1 MIGRLGRSLGVH
13 LLLAS
18 QHLDE
23 GRLRGLG
30 SHLSYRIALRT
41 FSAMESR
48 SVIGVSDAYE
58 LPPSPGHGYLLH
70 DNTTLVRFKAGYV
83 SAPYR
88 VASPAAPATV
98 AASVRRVLGYS
109 TVPVAP
115 PVTAPAAESTVDG
128 PTLLDAV
135 VDRLRGQGPP
145 AHQVWLPPLGAPP
158 TLDALLTAAAPL
170 SVPAGVV
177 DRPFEQRRDPMWVE
191 LAGAAGHVAVVGGP
205 RSGKSTAICT
215 LLGAL
220 AATHSPAEVQCYAID
235 LGGGALGTL
244 AGLPH
249 LGGVA
254 RRRDTELVRRTVA
267 ELTSL
272 LDKREKTFAD
282 AGITS
287 VADYRRM
294 RATGTGLDD
303 GHGDV
308 FLVIDGWL
316 TFLQEYEGLEPLVN
330 RIASRG
336 LGYGIHLML
345 TANRWAEIRPALRE
359 LLATRLELRLGEP
372 FESEINRRA
381 AANVPERSPGR
392 GITKEGLHFLTA
404 LPRLDGQPTTED
416 LTEGL
421 RDLAVQVA
429 TGWTGIAQASR
440 VRTLPRALGV
450 DRLPPA
456 TGAGLPIGLDEE
468 ALAPVLLDFEADPHL
483 TVYGDTESG
492 KTNLLRLVARQL
504 VERYSPEEA
513 RIITVDYRRGL
524 LDAVRTEHQIGYAAS
539 AEALAPL
546 VKDLTEALR
555 QRLPGPDL
563 SAEQLRTRSWW
574 RGAELYLLVDDYDLV
589 ESSTNPL
596 APLAGLLAHG
606 RDIGLHLVLARA
618 TGGASRAQF
627 EPLLRRIREMGCP
640 GLLLSGS
647 PEEGNLLGKVRPSPQ
662 PPGRGVLVSR
672 RGGNRT
678 VQTALLPA

>member
-1 MIGRLGRSLGVH
+1 
-13 LLLAS
+13 
-18 QHLDE
+18 
-23 GRLRGLG
+23 
-30 SHLSYRIALRT
+30 
-41 FSAMESR
+41 
-48 SVIGVSDAYE
+48 
-58 LPPSPGHGYLLH
+58 
-70 DNTTLVRFKAGYV
+70 
-83 SAPYR
+83 
-88 VASPAAPATV
+88 
-98 AASVRRVLGYS
+98 
-109 TVPVAP
+109 
-115 PVTAPAAESTVDG
+115 
-128 PTLLDAV
+128 
-135 VDRLRGQGPP
+135 
-145 AHQVWLPPLGAPP
+145 
-158 TLDALLTAAAPL
+158 
-170 SVPAGVV
+170 
-177 DRPFEQRRDPMWVE
+177 
-191 LAGAAGHVAVVGGP
+191 
-205 RSGKSTAICT
+205 
-215 LLGAL
+215 
-220 AATHSPAEVQCYAID
+220 
-235 LGGGALGTL
+235 
-244 AGLPH
+244 
-249 LGGVA
+249 
-254 RRRDTELVRRTVA
+254 
-267 ELTSL
+267 
-272 LDKREKTFAD
+272 
-282 AGITS
+282 

-294 RATGTGLDD
+294 RAAGTGPDD
-303 GHGDV
+303 GSGDV

-316 TFLQEYEGLEPLVN
+316 TFLQEYEALEPLVN

-336 LGYGIHLML
+336 LGYGIHLVL
-345 TANRWAEIRPALRE
+345 AANRWAEIRPALRE

-416 LTEGL
+416 LTDGL

-429 TGWTGIAQASR
+429 TGWTGIAQASP

-450 DRLPPA
+450 DQLPPA

-483 TVYGDTESG
+483 TVYGDTECG
-492 KTNLLRLVARQL
+492 KTNLLRLIARQL
-504 VERYSPEEA
+504 VERYTPEDA
-513 RIITVDYRRGL
+513 RVIIVDYRRGL
-524 LDAVRTEHQIGYAAS
+524 LDAVGTAHQIGYAAS

-546 VKDLTEALR
+546 VKDLTEAMR

-647 PEEGNLLGKVRPSPQ
+647 PEEGNLLGKVRAAPQ